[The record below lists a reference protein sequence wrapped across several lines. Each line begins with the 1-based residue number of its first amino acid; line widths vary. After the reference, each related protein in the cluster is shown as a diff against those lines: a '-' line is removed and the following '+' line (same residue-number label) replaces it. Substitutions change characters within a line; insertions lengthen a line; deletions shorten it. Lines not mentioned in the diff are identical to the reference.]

1 VAYAAVKTLA
11 RPIGLY
17 RAARWFN
24 RHFLNRKELVREL
37 GDVTLFSRFV
47 RPGDLVFDVGANW
60 GEKCLVFLRMGARVV
75 AIEPQEDCLDEL
87 FARCGRHSQLTTVKA
102 AVAATE
108 GTSRFFVR
116 PHRGVSGLLE
126 EWEEE
131 TEAEIMVSTV
141 TLDQLIAAY
150 GKPAFMKL
158 DIEGFEYEALKGLTQ
173 PIPSISFEYHLRPS
187 DVEKTRKCVDHLA
200 GLGKIAINITEAE
213 GHAFRYAEWLTVDQ
227 FRRVFPDHLL
237 GQHSY
242 RYGDVFVTTT

>member
-1 VAYAAVKTLA
+1 MAYAAVKTIA
-11 RPIGLY
+11 KPIGLY

-24 RHFLNRKELVREL
+24 RHFLNRRELAREL
-37 GDVTLFSRFV
+37 GDARLFCQFV

-87 FARCGRHSQLTTVKA
+87 VARCGRHARLTTVKA

-131 TEAEIMVSTV
+131 TEAEIMVRTV
-141 TLDQLIAAY
+141 TLDQLIATH
-150 GKPAFMKL
+150 GKPTFMKL

-173 PIPSISFEYHLRPS
+173 PVASVSFEYHLRPE
-187 DVEKTRKCVDHLA
+187 DVEKTLRCVDHLA
-200 GLGKIAINITEAE
+200 SLGQIAINITPAE
-213 GHAFRYAEWLTVDQ
+213 GHSFRFSEWLTADQ
-227 FRRVFPDHLL
+227 FRRVFPADLL

-242 RYGDVFVTTT
+242 RYGDVFVTTK